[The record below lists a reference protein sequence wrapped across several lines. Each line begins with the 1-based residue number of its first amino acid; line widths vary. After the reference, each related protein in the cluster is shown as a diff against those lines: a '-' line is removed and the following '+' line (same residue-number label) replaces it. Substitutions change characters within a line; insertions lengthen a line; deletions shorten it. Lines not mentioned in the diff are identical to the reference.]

1 MKQLLKKLVNT
12 SGVSGNEHRIRETIR
27 NEIADHADEIEEDNM
42 GNLIARKNPEA
53 DKTLLLDAHMDQIGL
68 AVRRIDEE
76 GFLRI
81 SSVGGIYPVSVA
93 NQRVNIHTAEGE
105 DIKGVIGM
113 RPAHVVQGENQGL
126 PDMNKI
132 FVDIGAEDKQ
142 DVLDKGIR
150 VGDYMSYDTVFEE
163 LANDY
168 VTGPALDNRV
178 GCTVL
183 IDAFKNFDESYEMIA
198 LFSSQEEIGGKG
210 VKTSVF
216 GLEPDVAVSLEVS
229 QAGDVPHIDVDES
242 DEYTGQG
249 FGITMIEEGG
259 RAITVPE
266 PVRNWLIDTA
276 EEKDYSYKRK
286 LYDRGKTN
294 AAQIRFLKGG
304 IPAGVVVIPTR
315 HIHSPVETVKMSDIE
330 KTTEYMSDIFD
341 TFPQYF

>member
-27 NEIADHADEIEEDNM
+27 KEIADHADEIEEDNM

-93 NQRVNIHTAEGE
+93 NQRVNIHTSEGE

-150 VGDYMSYDTVFEE
+150 VGDYISYDTGFEE

-178 GCTVL
+178 GCTLL

-276 EEKDYSYKRK
+276 EEKDYNYKRK

-294 AAQIRFLKGG
+294 AAQIRFLKEG

-330 KTTEYMSDIFD
+330 KTTEYVSDIFD

>member
-1 MKQLLKKLVNT
+1 MKELLKKLVNT
-12 SGVSGNEHRIRETIR
+12 PGVSGNEHRIRETIR
-27 NEIADHADEIEEDNM
+27 NEVEEHADEIEEDNM
-42 GNLIARKNPEA
+42 GNLIARKNPDA

-68 AVRRIDEE
+68 AVRRIDDE

-93 NQRVNIHTAEGE
+93 NQRVNIHTSEGE

-142 DVLDKGIR
+142 DALDQGIR
-150 VGDYMSYDTVFEE
+150 VGDYMSYDTEFEE
-163 LANDY
+163 LGNDY
-168 VTGPALDNRV
+168 VTGPALDDRV
-178 GCTVL
+178 GCAVL
-183 IDAFKNFDESYEMIA
+183 IEAFKDFDEDYELIA

-210 VKTSVF
+210 VKTSVY

-242 DEYTGQG
+242 DEFTGQG

-266 PVRNWLIDTA
+266 SVRNWLIDTA
-276 EEKDYSYKRK
+276 EDNDYTYKRK

-315 HIHSPVETVKMSDIE
+315 HIHSPVETVKMSDME
-330 KTTEYMSDIFD
+330 KTTDYVSDIFD
-341 TFPQYF
+341 TFTSHF